1 MQKREPKIE
10 EIFSVNLEIS
20 RSVRQP
26 IPVRP
31 EGKTAE
37 RVDLRTSTLLKF
49 EYTTSTRKTK
59 KKKPRRLSG
68 AKSLIL
74 LVVMGRI
81 ELPTCGL

>member
-37 RVDLRTSTLLKF
+37 RVDLRTSTLLKL
-49 EYTTSTRKTK
+49 STQRVHGKPKRKS
-59 KKKPRRLSG
+59 PGGYPGLS
-68 AKSLIL
+68 L
-74 LVVMGRI
+74 
-81 ELPTCGL
+81 

>member
-10 EIFSVNLEIS
+10 EIFSINLEIS

-59 KKKPRRLSG
+59 KKKPRNIDFTL
-68 AKSLIL
+68 AKIKLCLQRSKLASLKQ
-74 LVVMGRI
+74 
-81 ELPTCGL
+81 